1 MYKSVFRLIDAKQME
16 ASSTFQETSH
26 LIKRTKDEL
35 QSFSPESHQMEILIV
50 HKIKEGK
57 SICTLNN
64 IVRKH
69 KLISNFDES
78 FFSSQPVIGSTY
90 THLNPDPEFN
100 GPTYRHLNLIP
111 TPKISL
117 PEKPPLVT
125 VDPANSE

>member
-1 MYKSVFRLIDAKQME
+1 
-16 ASSTFQETSH
+16 
-26 LIKRTKDEL
+26 
-35 QSFSPESHQMEILIV
+35 MEISIV
-50 HKIKEGK
+50 HKTKEGK

-111 TPKISL
+111 TPTISQ